1 MVRKLIILGAGGTSR
16 EIAGAVRDVNQ
27 RELHWDLLGYLDD
40 DPALHGAQIDGLPV
54 LGLLETAGRSE
65 AQVIIGVARAKNPG
79 VRRSIVE
86 RLNLPRERY
95 ATIVHPSASVSP
107 HAKTGAGT
115 AILHNVVITSGT
127 VVGDHVLILQNVT
140 MAHDQVVE
148 DFVTIAPGATIAG
161 GVRLK
166 QGSYIG
172 AGSAILD
179 GVSVNEGA
187 LVGIGSVVL
196 WDVPAGATV
205 VGNPAQA
212 LLNTPRR

>member
-196 WDVPAGATV
+196 WMFPPEQPWSAI
-205 VGNPAQA
+205 
-212 LLNTPRR
+212 PRRRS